1 MSQQPRAYD
10 LDPYT
15 RREVF
20 QAAAFSSFEQ
30 VLKVMEKD
38 YANLEEE
45 PDWRAVARVAYV
57 NGFINGSIAATT
69 NEDYKGTVSLMNDE
83 IAYQKAWK

>member
-20 QAAAFSSFEQ
+20 QAAFSSFEQ

-69 NEDYKGTVSLMNDE
+69 NEDYKETVSLMNDE